1 MFMYVPC
8 YRLQGVHRGLR
19 EKGLLGKMQVT
30 KGYAE
35 VLKRC
40 ASKPIGVVA

>member
-8 YRLQGVHRGLR
+8 YRLEGVHNGLKA
-19 EKGLLGKMQVT
+19 KGLIGRMQVT

-40 ASKPIGVVA
+40 ASKPATAAA

>member
-8 YRLQGVHRGLR
+8 YRLQGVHRGLKD
-19 EKGLLGKMQVT
+19 KGLTGRMQVT

-40 ASKPIGVVA
+40 APAAA